1 MFVPADHAQPIAAG
15 TQTHIAEHL
24 MAGMNDIIR
33 KASAH
38 VTSLL
43 QERLPPW
50 AVYHTIDHTVQVVD
64 ACEEIAEASQLA
76 KADHDAVMVAAWFH
90 DVGYI
95 DTVEGHEEKSAE
107 YAAVFLQH
115 NDVPPETIDQIIGCI
130 RATKIPQEPRNVLEQ
145 IVCDAD
151 LVHLGKKKFF
161 ERSELMRLEWEIHGG
176 KPIPEVEWLN
186 TNIDFVT
193 KNTFHTRY
201 ARDEFGGRRM
211 KNLVELQDR
220 LRAALSL
227 TREGEERAR
236 MKKER
241 LATKME
247 KEKRP
252 ERGIETMFRVVPKNH
267 LDLSALA
274 DQKANIMISTNAIII
289 SIVFGLLLSKLDT
302 HPHLFIPTII
312 LMTVCLTAMVFAILA
327 TRPNVT
333 TGTFTKEDIEQKRA
347 NLLFFGNFHNSTLE
361 DFTWGMKE
369 MMNDSDYLYGSMITD
384 LYHLGKVLGR
394 KYRYLRICYNIFM
407 YGLVVSVLAFV
418 IALFTAP
425 PPVQ

>member
-1 MFVPADHAQPIAAG
+1 
-15 TQTHIAEHL
+15 
-24 MAGMNDIIR
+24 MAGMNDIVR
-33 KASAH
+33 KTSAH
-38 VTSLL
+38 VTKLF
-43 QERLPPW
+43 QEKLPPW
-50 AVYHTIDHTVQVVD
+50 AVYHNIDHTLQVVD
-64 ACEEIAEASQLA
+64 ACEEIAEASGLN
-76 KADHDAVMVAAWFH
+76 KKDHDTVLVAAWLH

-95 DTVEGHEEKSAE
+95 DTVDGHEEKSVEHAASFLKENDLPTETAAE
-107 YAAVFLQH
+107 ILA
-115 NDVPPETIDQIIGCI
+115 CI
-130 RATKIPQEPRNVLEQ
+130 RATRVPQEPRNILEQ

-151 LVHLGKKKFF
+151 LAHLGKKKFF
-161 ERSELMRLEWEIHGG
+161 ERSELMRLEWELRSG

-186 TNIDFVT
+186 INIEFIT
-193 KNTFHTRY
+193 KNTYHTRY
-201 ARDEFGGRRM
+201 ARNEFGGRRM
-211 KNLVELQDR
+211 KNLIALQER
-220 LRAALSL
+220 LRTALGKSQ
-227 TREGEERAR
+227 EDDEKAR
-236 MKKER
+236 LKKER
-241 LATKME
+241 LATKVE

-267 LDLSALA
+267 LDLSSLA

-302 HPHLFIPTII
+302 HPHLVLPTII
-312 LMTVCLTAMVFAILA
+312 LLIVCLTAMVFAILA

-333 TGTFTKEDIEQKRA
+333 TGTFTREDIEKKRA

-369 MMNDSDYLYGSMITD
+369 MMNDSEYLYGSMITD

-407 YGLVVSVLAFV
+407 YGLVVSVVAFT
-418 IALFTAP
+418 IALFSAP